1 MLYYMNRKLRV
12 VFAFACAAFM
22 AMAVVAPALGGPS
35 ITAIG
40 KTAKK
45 ALSVGRH
52 AQRSAADAQRAAD
65 GANARIGPVS
75 SAAAAANSKADQALA
90 RPVVTLSGLT
100 VVSASAAIPPNDNN
114 SVAAVC
120 PAGQRVIS
128 GGAATTSPQGGTW
141 LSIASS
147 DRQAWLAGGED
158 LSGSGGDVTAEAYC
172 TGTGQAAASK
182 ISRVAIQRELHRWEA
197 RKAHASKTCGP
208 GYVHANLSWG
218 EKCLRAGQYCKKNK
232 NREYHRYGFHC
243 KRNGRLKRY

>member
-1 MLYYMNRKLRV
+1 MV
-12 VFAFACAAFM
+12 S
-22 AMAVVAPALGGPS
+22 PALGGPS
-35 ITAIG
+35 LKSVG

-45 ALSVGRH
+45 ALSVGH
-52 AQRSAADAQRAAD
+52 GAQRAAESAQRTAD
-65 GANARIGPVS
+65 DTKARLGQASVI
-75 SAAAAANSKADQALA
+75 AAAANGKADQALA
-90 RPVVTLSGLT
+90 RPVGTLSGIT
-100 VVSASAAIPPNDNN
+100 VVSATATIPPNGSN

-120 PAGQRVIS
+120 PAGRRVIS
-128 GGAATTSPQGGTW
+128 GGAATTSAQGGNW
-141 LSIASS
+141 LSIASD

-172 TGTGQAAASK
+172 ASTGQAAASR
-182 ISRVAIQRELHRWEA
+182 IDRAAIRGELHRWET
-197 RKAHASKTCGP
+197 RKAHASKTCGS